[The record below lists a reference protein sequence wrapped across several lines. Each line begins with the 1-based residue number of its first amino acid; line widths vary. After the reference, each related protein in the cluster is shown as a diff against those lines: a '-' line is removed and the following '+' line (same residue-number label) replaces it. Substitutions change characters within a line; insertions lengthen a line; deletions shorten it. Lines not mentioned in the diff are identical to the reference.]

1 MFVRWPTCSGRY
13 RVDAERISVTGLSMG
28 GTGSSELALR
38 YPDYFAAAA
47 PMGAAY
53 SFPWLAANG
62 EHLPFWC
69 IGGEHDR
76 NFQLGGRLVAD
87 RMERLNFPTR
97 LDIRAG
103 RGHADFVPEYY
114 DGVIAWLVR
123 QRVRRHPTGY
133 SFSAALPLH
142 GLRTGPPLTPSKGRG
157 PSVPSMPRLSASIG
171 SVWLPTT

>member
-1 MFVRWPTCSGRY
+1 
-13 RVDAERISVTGLSMG
+13 MG
-28 GTGSSELALR
+28 GTGSSELALH

-47 PMGAAY
+47 PIGAAY

-114 DGVIAWLVR
+114 DRVIAWLVR
-123 QRVRRHPTGY
+123 QRVRRHPAGY

-142 GLRTGPPLTPSKGRG
+142 GQ
-157 PSVPSMPRLSASIG
+157 AY
-171 SVWLPTT
+171 WDCD